1 MGLIS
6 YELNLEEE
14 FSLLR
19 LNLEEKP
26 SSMITDLRQHA
37 WA

>member
-6 YELNLEEE
+6 YGLNLEEE

-19 LNLEEKP
+19 LNLKEKP
-26 SSMITDLRQHA
+26 SSMITDFRQHA
-37 WA
+37 